1 MSLSALMCLT
11 DVFLIVFRRQ
21 WRCMAQRSKFEKE
34 KCVSGTDS
42 LFGLGL
48 LNGIVDNKKNIQHHQ
63 NYPLSMT
70 EQRVEPR
77 PQSAWRKNKLL
88 KGKKSTFR
96 YLSLPGDRGPRG
108 SDIGQKSFSSHLWP
122 SELCALQR
130 ETQREQHRWFYTCS
144 CPAFFNTCTLCLC
157 HPVLLS
163 DINLWHT
170 DNQVWVS
177 TYRATVNI
185 QEVVLAFSTK
195 SPSLTGFD
203 EKKNSTQC
211 LL

>member
-88 KGKKSTFR
+88 KGKKKHIQISFPAR
-96 YLSLPGDRGPRG
+96 RSGPSGLR
-108 SDIGQKSFSSHLWP
+108 
-122 SELCALQR
+122 
-130 ETQREQHRWFYTCS
+130 HR
-144 CPAFFNTCTLCLC
+144 
-157 HPVLLS
+157 
-163 DINLWHT
+163 
-170 DNQVWVS
+170 
-177 TYRATVNI
+177 
-185 QEVVLAFSTK
+185 TK
-195 SPSLTGFD
+195 EF
-203 EKKNSTQC
+203 
-211 LL
+211 